1 MKKKQVMLFCGRFH
15 PTNSSN
21 LPEGYTQEVI
31 KSVITELKKIE
42 SLEKWFLIDCKQ
54 NVQAFSDN

>member
-54 NVQAFSDN
+54 NV